1 MMSRQPVGFAIL
13 CVLAV
18 AALGILLRPLTP
30 IDETRYLAVAWEM
43 HLSGNWLVPTKNFA
57 IYSDKPP
64 LLFWL
69 VNLVWLV
76 TGVSEVAGRMVVP
89 LAAAL
94 SIWLAAVLARSLWPQ
109 DRGVGGRAALALAGL
124 AMFDLSAGLTMFD
137 ILLTVATLLGLI
149 ALVAA
154 AEQAKAGRPGW
165 WAWGSFGAA
174 IALGVLAKGPVI
186 LFHLLPAAISLPW
199 WSGNAL
205 PWRALPA
212 RLGLGLL
219 AGLAL
224 VLLWLVPAAL
234 TGGPEY
240 RDAILWHQSVDRMA
254 NGADHGRPWWF
265 FAALLPVL
273 VFPLGWSRGIWQAA
287 WRAPWRGDAELRL
300 CLVWAGTAFVLFTL
314 TSGKQLHY
322 LVPELAAV
330 ALIAARL
337 TGASARFDV
346 WPAAIAVLVIV
357 IGVTVAALL
366 SLVPLADGG
375 IAAPALLTW
384 AFLMLALCWLAVQ
397 QRGFAGMLLLALG
410 GLTAANLLIWQ
421 TDLGR
426 IFSTHPIAGLIAPHQ
441 AQGLAYTG
449 ASYHAEF
456 NFAGRLT
463 EPVATPENADQL
475 QRWMAARPEG
485 LIVGRRAGFQPG
497 WAPYQTI
504 NFGNYEYG
512 LWRVAEAPVN
522 DRVSK

>member
-109 DRGVGGRAALALAGL
+109 GRGVGGRAALALAGL

-199 WSGNAL
+199 WSG
-205 PWRALPA
+205 
-212 RLGLGLL
+212 
-219 AGLAL
+219 
-224 VLLWLVPAAL
+224 
-234 TGGPEY
+234 
-240 RDAILWHQSVDRMA
+240 
-254 NGADHGRPWWF
+254 
-265 FAALLPVL
+265 
-273 VFPLGWSRGIWQAA
+273 
-287 WRAPWRGDAELRL
+287 
-300 CLVWAGTAFVLFTL
+300 
-314 TSGKQLHY
+314 
-322 LVPELAAV
+322 
-330 ALIAARL
+330 
-337 TGASARFDV
+337 
-346 WPAAIAVLVIV
+346 
-357 IGVTVAALL
+357 
-366 SLVPLADGG
+366 
-375 IAAPALLTW
+375 
-384 AFLMLALCWLAVQ
+384 
-397 QRGFAGMLLLALG
+397 
-410 GLTAANLLIWQ
+410 
-421 TDLGR
+421 
-426 IFSTHPIAGLIAPHQ
+426 
-441 AQGLAYTG
+441 
-449 ASYHAEF
+449 
-456 NFAGRLT
+456 
-463 EPVATPENADQL
+463 
-475 QRWMAARPEG
+475 
-485 LIVGRRAGFQPG
+485 
-497 WAPYQTI
+497 
-504 NFGNYEYG
+504 
-512 LWRVAEAPVN
+512 
-522 DRVSK
+522 